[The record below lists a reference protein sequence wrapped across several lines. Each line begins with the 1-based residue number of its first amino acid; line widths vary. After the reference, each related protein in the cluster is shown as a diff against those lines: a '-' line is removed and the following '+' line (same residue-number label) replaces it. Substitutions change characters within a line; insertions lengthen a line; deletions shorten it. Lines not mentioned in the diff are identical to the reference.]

1 MADWGLVAIRFALYA
16 DLMLLFGLPLFS
28 LYAVNGAK
36 RHELGA
42 LRVRALTGWLALVGI
57 ALSLLGIFAMTAAMF
72 GVSLFRVDLASVT
85 AMIFET
91 EMGIAWT
98 VRMLALIFVLLASN
112 IMVRGRPLNW
122 LLVASTGAATALASL
137 AWTGHGAASE
147 GAKGIVQLVA
157 DIIHLLAAGAW
168 LGALFAFAA
177 MLLRN
182 SAAMTAEHL
191 RLTHLALDRF
201 SIAGAI
207 IVALVVASGLVNSW
221 MLVGPQNI
229 LMLHTTLY
237 GRLLIAKLLLFVIML
252 ILAATNRF
260 RLTPALGGALH
271 SGTTSGAVGTLRLSL
286 ALELGIATT
295 ILGLVAWFGML
306 EPPMSM

>member
-1 MADWGLVAIRFALYA
+1 MADWGLAAIRFALYA

-28 LYAVNGAK
+28 LYAVDSAK
-36 RHELGA
+36 RHQLGG
-42 LRVRALTGWLALVGI
+42 LPVRALTGWLALIGI
-57 ALSLLGIFAMTAAMF
+57 ALSLLSIFAMTAAMF
-72 GVSLFRVDLASVT
+72 GVSPFQVDLASVA

-91 EMGIAWT
+91 EMGTGWT

-112 IMVRGRPLNW
+112 VMARDRLLNW

-137 AWTGHGAASE
+137 AWTGHGAAGE
-147 GAKGIVQLVA
+147 GAKGTVQLIA
-157 DIIHLLAAGAW
+157 DIVHLLAAGAW

-177 MLLRN
+177 MLLCN
-182 SAAMTAEHL
+182 PATVTAGHL
-191 RLTHLALDRF
+191 RLTHHALDRF
-201 SIAGAI
+201 SVAGAI
-207 IVALVVASGLVNSW
+207 IVALVVISGLVNSW

-237 GRLLIAKLLLFVIML
+237 GQLLIAKLLLFVIML

-260 RLTPALGGALH
+260 RLTPAFDGALQ
-271 SGTTSGAVGTLRLSL
+271 SGATSDAVGKLRLSL

-306 EPPMSM
+306 QPPMSM